1 MLQDERL
8 DAIVQYLNEHERIDI
23 ETICKIN
30 NVSKDTARRD
40 LINLEEMRKI
50 IRIRGGAKKALL
62 SNEVHNYGER
72 MNMASEAKGKIG
84 KFAASLINNGDHL
97 ILDAST
103 TVQFSAK
110 YLTSQNNTVVTNSI
124 NIASVLSQREDIKV
138 NLLGGTLSTRHQA
151 IYGSRAIRDI
161 QDYKV
166 NKCIIGTCGIS
177 AEGLSTSIEEEGLL
191 VHEMIKRS
199 DQVIV
204 IADSTKFNKTFFQKV
219 CDLNSVDIVITDKEV
234 PKNMQEILNKH
245 VVEVIV
251 VPSHER
257 DE

>member
-1 MLQDERL
+1 M
-8 DAIVQYLNEHERIDI
+8 
-23 ETICKIN
+23 
-30 NVSKDTARRD
+30 
-40 LINLEEMRKI
+40 
-50 IRIRGGAKKALL
+50 
-62 SNEVHNYGER
+62 
-72 MNMASEAKGKIG
+72 
-84 KFAASLINNGDHL
+84 
-97 ILDAST
+97 
-103 TVQFSAK
+103 
-110 YLTSQNNTVVTNSI
+110 
-124 NIASVLSQREDIKV
+124 
-138 NLLGGTLSTRHQA
+138 
-151 IYGSRAIRDI
+151 
-161 QDYKV
+161 
-166 NKCIIGTCGIS
+166 S

-251 VPSHER
+251 VPGHER